1 MVKKLESSIKY
12 KLEKLGLET
21 GGRPIEIKVR
31 TNNHLF
37 ICHHPDYFSVI
48 ILTISLPSS

>member
-21 GGRPIEIKVR
+21 GGRPIEIKVI
-31 TNNHLF
+31 TNNH
-37 ICHHPDYFSVI
+37 PDHFSAI
-48 ILTISLPSS
+48 ILTISLPSY

>member
-31 TNNHLF
+31 ITNNL
-37 ICHHPDYFSVI
+37 DNFSAI